1 MSIRLCLALALFASL
16 GAVACQKPNTTEST
30 KDSTA
35 GELSTDD
42 EKTIYAVGFV
52 MARNLEPFNLSEA
65 EIKVLEQGLNDG
77 ANRRP
82 AKVDLATQ
90 APKISALAKQRAAA
104 VAEEESKASESVL
117 ASASS
122 EPGAQTFDSGLVMKE
137 ISPGTGDSPKATD
150 TVKVQYEGKLRDGTV
165 FDSSIQRGTPA
176 QFPVN
181 RVIPCWTEGLQKMKV
196 GGKAK
201 LTCPA
206 KMAYGDRGVPGKIKP
221 GAALTFEVELIEIV
235 PPPDLSSGH
244 PPLPGAPQPNAA
256 GGPQGGGSAA
266 AEANA
271 GAAKADAG
279 KPPAPPKKP

>member
-1 MSIRLCLALALFASL
+1 MSIRLCFALALFACL
-16 GAVACQKPNTTEST
+16 AIVGCQKLNTTENAKAPT
-30 KDSTA
+30 T
-35 GELSTDD
+35 GELSSDD

-65 EIKVLEQGLNDG
+65 EIKILEQGISEG
-77 ANRRP
+77 ANKRESR
-82 AKVDLATQ
+82 VDLATQ
-90 APKISALAKQRAAA
+90 APKIAALAKQRAAA
-104 VAEEESKASESVL
+104 VAEEESKASESLL

-137 ISPGTGDSPKATD
+137 TSPGTGDSPKATD

-165 FDSSIQRGTPA
+165 FDSSVQRGTPA

-201 LTCPA
+201 FTCPA
-206 KMAYGDRGVPGKIKP
+206 KIAYGERGVPGKIRP

-235 PPPDLSSGH
+235 PPPDLSQGH
-244 PPLPGAPQPNAA
+244 PPLPGAPQANAA
-256 GGPQGGGSAA
+256 AGAQAG
-266 AEANA
+266 A
-271 GAAKADAG
+271 GAAQADAG